1 MADAPER
8 ALRKDAALNRE
19 RLLAAA
25 SELFAEQGFSVTLN
39 DIAHHAG
46 VGIGTAYR
54 RFPNKEAV
62 IDALFEQRLQDVAAV
77 AQGAL
82 DDPDAWQGLVG
93 FLERSLS
100 MQFGDCGLN
109 EIMNNPA
116 LGQDRVKEAR
126 DRIAPL
132 LTRIVDRAKRE
143 GAVRADFEQSDLV
156 FIQLAVSAIMA
167 GSRAVS
173 PDLYRR
179 YLAMFLDGIRTSG
192 GPTTLPFAAL
202 DADQT
207 HAAMT
212 SGR

>member
-1 MADAPER
+1 
-8 ALRKDAALNRE
+8 
-19 RLLAAA
+19 
-25 SELFAEQGFSVTLN
+25 
-39 DIAHHAG
+39 
-46 VGIGTAYR
+46 
-54 RFPNKEAV
+54 
-62 IDALFEQRLQDVAAV
+62 
-77 AQGAL
+77 
-82 DDPDAWQGLVG
+82 
-93 FLERSLS
+93 
-100 MQFGDCGLN
+100 
-109 EIMNNPA
+109 
-116 LGQDRVKEAR
+116 
-126 DRIAPL
+126 